1 MADSVASVYVFHA
14 VFLCKFIAFVEMSRI
29 VHLACRNE
37 VVVDQNDF
45 IRVPQFGKAHL
56 LEFIADKRDE
66 DIMNHDSVHVDRHNV
81 ARFYVFSG
89 VVADDFFN
97 YCIAHRFFLPLL
109 IQSVALAHCLY
120 QAACLNDIHQVL
132 RQSCDRVCFSVVINM
147 LIHLDGDGVALFD
160 IVVQIRLL
168 DQTIT
173 TIINRRYVAK
183 ENKNLYM
190 TELGEVVNNI
200 MVQAFPSIV
209 DVNFTANMESLL
221 DKVEEGVVNWKTVV
235 SNFYP
240 DLDEAVLNAEKE
252 LAKVKIEDEVT
263 DIVCEEC
270 GRNMVIKY
278 GPHGRFLACPGFPE
292 CRNTKPYL
300 EKIGV
305 ACPKCG
311 KDIVLGKTK
320 KGRKYYGCENNPDCD
335 FMSWQKPS
343 KEKCPKCGGL
353 MVEKGNKLLCI
364 NEACGYIENK
374 SQKE

>member
-14 VFLCKFIAFVEMSRI
+14 IFLCKFIAFVEMSRI

-168 DQTIT
+168 DQKKAVIDG
-173 TIINRRYVAK
+173 VAEK
-183 ENKNLYM
+183 DPSKGFRDNAGNAERLDDLRCLLSRGAAAEVLSCHDDVALFNLSGQFRA
-190 TELGEVVNNI
+190 ERG
-200 MVQAFPSIV
+200 
-209 DVNFTANMESLL
+209 
-221 DKVEEGVVNWKTVV
+221 K
-235 SNFYP
+235 
-240 DLDEAVLNAEKE
+240 AVLFH
-252 LAKVKIEDEVT
+252 
-263 DIVCEEC
+263 IVNC
-270 GRNMVIKY
+270 
-278 GPHGRFLACPGFPE
+278 L
-292 CRNTKPYL
+292 
-300 EKIGV
+300 
-305 ACPKCG
+305 
-311 KDIVLGKTK
+311 
-320 KGRKYYGCENNPDCD
+320 
-335 FMSWQKPS
+335 
-343 KEKCPKCGGL
+343 
-353 MVEKGNKLLCI
+353 
-364 NEACGYIENK
+364 
-374 SQKE
+374 